1 MTNRSLR
8 FRIYKYFQ
16 LHCVLFLFLITT
28 VATGLTALAFFADV
42 NSFLL
47 EVFFC
52 VRILVNYI
60 DV

>member
-8 FRIYKYFQ
+8 RRIYKYLQ
-16 LHCVLFLFLITT
+16 LHCVLFLCLITT
-28 VATGLTALAFFADV
+28 VTTLSFFADV

-47 EVFFC
+47 KVFFC
-52 VRILVNYI
+52 VRILVKYI

>member
-8 FRIYKYFQ
+8 FRIYKYLQ
-16 LHCVLFLFLITT
+16 LHCVLFLFL

-47 EVFFC
+47 KVFFC

>member
-8 FRIYKYFQ
+8 FRIYKYLQ

-47 EVFFC
+47 KVFFF
-52 VRILVNYI
+52 V
-60 DV
+60 

>member
-8 FRIYKYFQ
+8 RRIYKYLQ

-28 VATGLTALAFFADV
+28 VAIGLTALAFFADV

-47 EVFFC
+47 KSFF
-52 VRILVNYI
+52 V
-60 DV
+60 